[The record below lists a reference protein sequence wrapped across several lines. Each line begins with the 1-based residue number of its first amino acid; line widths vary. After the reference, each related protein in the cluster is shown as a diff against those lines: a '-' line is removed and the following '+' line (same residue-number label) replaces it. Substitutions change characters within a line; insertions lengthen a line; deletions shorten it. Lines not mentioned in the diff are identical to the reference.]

1 MSDYT
6 GKGFS
11 WNGWKWA
18 DKSLLGNGEYG
29 AVYRAQKQLGEKT
42 IYSAVKIVSI
52 PKDIGDVRES
62 IRKGRTEKEIQQ
74 NINRKKDKYVQEIEM
89 MYELHGSSNVVN
101 IEEFTV
107 KSKNHILES
116 ESEKETFNIT
126 VYTLYIRMECLE
138 SFENY
143 MVKNTLKKKQILKF
157 GMDICTA
164 LEYCQEKNIIH
175 RDIKPSNIMMHNTGK
190 ITNCKL
196 IDFGLA
202 RHLENGLAKSFVG
215 TASYM
220 APEIDGILKK
230 GYDITV
236 DYYALGLILYQL
248 LNENRLPF
256 VERENPDMQ
265 WAISQRDAG
274 EEFPEP
280 ENNWEELFEII
291 KKCCDFNPKKRY
303 QTAAEIKEDLQS
315 LESSLIKLH
324 DPLIETDE
332 KNEII
337 TWDCIYYGAALQEIE
352 PLDFELKMKLDFA
365 EWDEEDEAVIDGEVY
380 RRIPVNEEGSF
391 IFKYNPILWRVLEV
405 GEDDILVLSEKIL
418 AYGSYSYTCG
428 DNFPG
433 TQFILDEKQLQNSK
447 YGFRPQL
454 ELADQ
459 AREGQY
465 TDYVK
470 LAGVENYNSWWVK
483 SENPDKAQRII
494 PSGMSFEYPKEEE
507 AGIRPAMRIK
517 LEELDSSDYAGKKTI
532 KRRIRR

>member
-1 MSDYT
+1 MGDYT

-18 DKSLLGNGEYG
+18 DESLVENGEYG
-29 AVYRAQKQLGEKT
+29 AVYKAQKQLGEKT
-42 IYSAVKIVSI
+42 IDSAVKIVSI

-62 IRKGRTEKEIQQ
+62 IHEGRTEKEIQQ
-74 NINRKKDKYVQEIEM
+74 DINRKKDKYVQEIEM

-107 KSKNHILES
+107 KSKECRLES
-116 ESEKETFNIT
+116 ENEIFNIT
-126 VYTLYIRMECLE
+126 VYTLYIRMEYLE
-138 SFENY
+138 SFEDY
-143 MVKNTLKKKQILKF
+143 MVAHTLKKKEILKF

-190 ITNCKL
+190 ITNYKL

-220 APEIDGILKK
+220 APEINGILKK
-230 GYDITV
+230 GYNITI

-274 EEFPEP
+274 EEFPKP
-280 ENNWEELFEII
+280 ENNWEPLFEII
-291 KKCCDFNPKKRY
+291 KKCCNFNPKKRY
-303 QTAAEIKEDLQS
+303 QTATEIKEDLHR
-315 LESSLIKLH
+315 LETSLITLH
-324 DPLIETDE
+324 NPVIEMDE
-332 KNEII
+332 KNEIV
-337 TWDCIYYGAALQEIE
+337 TWDCIYYGAALQEAQE
-352 PLDFELKMKLDFA
+352 LDFELKMKLEFA
-365 EWDEEDEAVIDGEVY
+365 NWDEDDEAIIDGELY
-380 RRIPVNEEGSF
+380 RKIPVDETSSY
-391 IFKYNPILWRVLEV
+391 IFKYRPILWRVLEV

-418 AYGSYSYTCG
+418 AYGSYSYTCR
-428 DNFPG
+428 DDF
-433 TQFILDEKQLQNSK
+433 TKSQFILDKEQLQNSK

-465 TDYVK
+465 TGYVE
-470 LAGVENYNSWWVK
+470 LAGGENHNSWWVK
-483 SENPDKAQRII
+483 SEDPDKAQRII
-494 PSGMSFEYPKEEE
+494 PSGMSIEYPKEEE

-517 LEELDSSDYAGKKTI
+517 LGELDSSDYAGKKTI
-532 KRRIRR
+532 RRRIRR